1 MRMYAQSDIGYRCR
15 ILTAEYTL
23 GDQFP
28 RTSPHNPHTQHALRF
43 RVYDELCHTIIA
55 VESSCPAR
63 CAPGKTGN
71 LNRTVLLLRLGLGQT
86 APGDF
91 WIGKNYS
98 GDCTRLKDN
107 LTSSNSLSHYTTL
120 MCGLVGQH
128 RFSSNISDCIYRA
141 LSRLASEIYLDKS
154 VRINFHP
161 CIF

>member
-15 ILTAEYTL
+15 HFNGEYTL

-28 RTSPHNPHTQHALRF
+28 RASSHNPHTQHALRF

-86 APGDF
+86 AQA
-91 WIGKNYS
+91 IS
-98 GDCTRLKDN
+98 GSVKTTAGIARGSKTTSRPAITSAATRP
-107 LTSSNSLSHYTTL
+107 S
-120 MCGLVGQH
+120 CV
-128 RFSSNISDCIYRA
+128 A
-141 LSRLASEIYLDKS
+141 L
-154 VRINFHP
+154 
-161 CIF
+161 